1 MGTEVLVMR
10 SAPGPLLCENVET
23 AGNKHESQHLT
34 NTSCLQPAVP
44 RHLTLVAATTNISRV
59 VTAIGSLKYTNNC
72 RKKTSCLKVMFTND
86 AIRFLGSLTF
96 LPKNCLIILHLF

>member
-34 NTSCLQPAVP
+34 NISCPLPAVP

-72 RKKTSCLKVMFTND
+72 RMKTSCLIVMFTND
-86 AIRFLGSLTF
+86 AI
-96 LPKNCLIILHLF
+96 LFWGL